1 MKLDNDLVNMLL
13 VSVDGRFLIPVV
25 KKKGSKGG
33 FSSMV
38 PIENTLMLKLAKTA
52 FKGILLQVNIQNSY
66 MPFT

>member
-1 MKLDNDLVNMLL
+1 MRSDNDLINMLL
-13 VSVDGRFLIPVV
+13 VSADGQSLIPVV

-33 FSSMV
+33 FSCMV
-38 PIENTLMLKLAKTA
+38 LIENTLMLKLAETT

>member
-1 MKLDNDLVNMLL
+1 MRPDNDLVNMLL
-13 VSVDGRFLIPVV
+13 ASVDGQSLIPVV

-33 FSSMV
+33 FSGMV
-38 PIENTLMLKLAKTA
+38 LIENTLMLKLAETT